1 MSNKALNFKIWIQS
15 EVISRF
21 SVFSRLWTVFKEYK
35 LSPAV
40 TLIGKVVY
48 STNKAQNS
56 VTMTQIDRQAL
67 EQEAQRATYRA
78 PEYNVPHL
86 LPHLGFL
93 IGPKNTNF
101 VEDTEILLSINFRQ
115 IQFSRFRAVL
125 SKKKMPFAD
134 SMSLTLCKSYLSS
147 NAKLVYIS
155 RAQNLC
161 KSYLSF
167 NANCPIKS

>member
-1 MSNKALNFKIWIQS
+1 MWK
-15 EVISRF
+15 
-21 SVFSRLWTVFKEYK
+21 
-35 LSPAV
+35 
-40 TLIGKVVY
+40 
-48 STNKAQNS
+48 
-56 VTMTQIDRQAL
+56 
-67 EQEAQRATYRA
+67 EAQRATYRA

-115 IQFSRFRAVL
+115 IQFSCFRAVL
-125 SKKKMPFAD
+125 SKKKMSFAD
-134 SMSLTLCKSYLSS
+134 SMSLTLYKSYLSS

-155 RAQNLC
+155 RAQTLC

-167 NANCPIKS
+167 NANCPIKRWKLWFRQICRANLKKRKYQYMKTPGSVLISLTQYTKRDNSLFAIISNI